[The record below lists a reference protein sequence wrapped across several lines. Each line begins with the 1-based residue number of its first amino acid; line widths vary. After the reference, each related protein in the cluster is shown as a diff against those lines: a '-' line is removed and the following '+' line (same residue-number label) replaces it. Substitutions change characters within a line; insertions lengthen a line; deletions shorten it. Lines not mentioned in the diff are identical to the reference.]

1 MKLRSKMP
9 NQERVGSLWRLLI
22 MQFGTIFPAKDSRPC
37 SLFLLV
43 ALLIGLVALP
53 GCGGCRGSGS
63 SASAKT
69 KSKKDEDKTKT
80 DEEVLEE
87 LEKRKKKLEK
97 PKDDFEPLAVR
108 MLPSNDPAPSLK
120 QPPVL

>member
-1 MKLRSKMP
+1 MKMRFDTP
-9 NQERVGSLWRLLI
+9 NRATATRGAPISLLLL
-22 MQFGTIFPAKDSRPC
+22 A
-37 SLFLLV
+37 FLLMG
-43 ALLIGLVALP
+43 LIALP

-69 KSKKDEDKTKT
+69 KSKKDEDKQKT
-80 DEEVLEE
+80 DEELLEE
-87 LEKRKKKLEK
+87 LEKKKKKLEK

-120 QPPVL
+120 QPPIFVRSEERRGGR